1 MRQPPASWHTDAP
14 DAVAAHTR
22 EQHDEQPGQTSP
34 SMAQLPIVGMA
45 AQMPALLPDG
55 IMQLPLQQSLAAKQT
70 SPSGWQP
77 AAVVMHAPPLQFFEQ
92 QSLFWV
98 HELLSVV
105 QLPLATGA
113 HEPLAQS
120 PLQQSL
126 ACLQL
131 EPFCVQAAPHLPPTQ
146 LRPQH
151 CTDEVQVA
159 PWARQP
165 PVAPLVPLPMTQV
178 LVVPSQLPTQQ
189 SPLTL
194 QACAGAAQELVTPP
208 SPPPPCISFPVAAVW

>member
-14 DAVAAHTR
+14 EAVAAHTR

-45 AQMPALLPDG
+45 AQVPAVWPDG
-55 IMQLPLQQSLAAKQT
+55 IMQLPLQQSPAAKQT
-70 SPSGWQP
+70 SPRGWQP
-77 AAVVMHAPPLQFFEQ
+77 AAVVMHTPPLQFFEQ
-92 QSLFWV
+92 QSLLALQA
-98 HELLSVV
+98 LLSVV
-105 QLPLATGA
+105 QLPAATGA

-126 ACLQL
+126 ASLQL
-131 EPFCVQAAPHLPPTQ
+131 APFCVQAAPHLPATQ

-159 PWARQP
+159 P
-165 PVAPLVPLPMTQV
+165 
-178 LVVPSQLPTQQ
+178 
-189 SPLTL
+189 
-194 QACAGAAQELVTPP
+194 
-208 SPPPPCISFPVAAVW
+208 

>member
-1 MRQPPASWHTDAP
+1 
-14 DAVAAHTR
+14 
-22 EQHDEQPGQTSP
+22 
-34 SMAQLPIVGMA
+34 MAQLPIVGMA

-151 CTDEVQVA
+151 CTDEVQA
-159 PWARQP
+159 PPLATQLPFGP
-165 PVAPLVPLPMTQV
+165 PPPLPPPAPITQV
-178 LVVPSQLPTQQ
+178 LEAVSQVPTQQ
-189 SPLTL
+189 SPL
-194 QACAGAAQELVTPP
+194 AMHAAPGAAQLPPTTPMSLLLPLVLL
-208 SPPPPCISFPVAAVW
+208 